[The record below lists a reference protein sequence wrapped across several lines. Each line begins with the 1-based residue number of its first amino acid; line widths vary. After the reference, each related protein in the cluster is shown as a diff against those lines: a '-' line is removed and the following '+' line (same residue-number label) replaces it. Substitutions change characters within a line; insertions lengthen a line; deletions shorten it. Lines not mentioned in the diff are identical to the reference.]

1 MKKLWYE
8 TPANNW
14 NEALPIGNGRV
25 GAMHY
30 GLPIMDKLQINEET
44 LWSGSPYK
52 NEHCYDMKKIE
63 SIREAVVNRD
73 YNLAQSLS
81 IDLME
86 DNETAVYTTYG
97 AVNIELYSH
106 VDQITDYYREL
117 DLTTAVTTTKYKVN
131 GVAVSKKSFVSI
143 ADDVLVMR
151 IKSEVPLFWRITDGC
166 ELQHSVKA
174 VNGEMKV
181 LGRCPTYATSNSPS
195 TLRVEY
201 DDDKES
207 VPFCSILKIVD
218 IEGNSHVYGGAS
230 LRVESKDFMI
240 VFSIKTGF
248 NGYDKMPI
256 SEGKEYENACKTC
269 LSNACAFTFEQL
281 LDRHVAMHRK
291 YFDRVAIEL
300 DGEDYDEPTDER
312 IKNFAGGRED
322 NKLITL
328 QFDFSR
334 YLTITGNGIGTQPTN
349 LQGIWCDDLTPPWR
363 SNYTVN
369 INAQMNYWSADACD
383 LSEMEEP
390 LFNML
395 RDLMERGNKFG
406 LRGWM
411 LFHNTDLW
419 RDNRI
424 MTKNPQW
431 GFSIT
436 NGAWLCRQIW
446 ERYAHTRDVAFLEK
460 NYDILQ
466 GMADF
471 LEDWMIEKDGF
482 LTVCPSTSPE
492 NDFLYNGKHCAVTE
506 GSSFDLEVC
515 ADFFDKLVKAS
526 DLLGKDSAK
535 YRDILKRLKPV
546 GIGGDGRVMEWN
558 EQFSE
563 SDPEHRHFS
572 HLYGFYPDDTLVGK
586 EDAVIK
592 TLQKRMGSGFQW
604 LGFSGIW
611 AGIMFARLKNSE
623 KVMECIREMLSK
635 KISQNM
641 LYRDNFGG
649 FNHIF
654 QIDFNYGYAALILE
668 ALVQSHTGKVEM
680 LPALPKEWKHGEIR
694 GIKTRTGETVNFKW

>member
-1 MKKLWYE
+1 MKKIWFR
-8 TPANNW
+8 TPAYNW
-14 NEALPIGNGRV
+14 SEALPIGNGRV
-25 GAMHY
+25 GAMYY
-30 GLPIMDKLQINEET
+30 GLPIADKLQINEET

-52 NEHCYDMKKIE
+52 NEHNYDMKKIE
-63 SIREAVVNRD
+63 DIREAVKNRD

-81 IDLME
+81 IDFME

-97 AVNIELYSH
+97 AINVELLYCDGQ
-106 VDQITDYYREL
+106 VTDYYRQL
-117 DLTTAVTTTKYKVN
+117 DLGTAVTTVRYKTI
-131 GVAVSKKSFVSI
+131 GVAVEKQTFVSMT
-143 ADDVLVMR
+143 DDVIVMR
-151 IKSEVPLFWRITDGC
+151 IKSDKPLFWRITDGC

-174 VNGEMKV
+174 KNGEIKV
-181 LGRCPTYATSNSPS
+181 VGRCPTFATSVNPS
-195 TLRVEY
+195 SLRVEY
-201 DDDKES
+201 EEDKES
-207 VPFCSILKIVD
+207 VPFCSILKVVD
-218 IEGNSHVYGGAS
+218 LSGKTVISGGAS
-230 LRVESKDFMI
+230 LRVTSDDFML

-256 SEGKEYENACKTC
+256 SEGKEYENSCKAT
-269 LSNACAFTFEQL
+269 LDNACAFSFEQL
-281 LDRHVAMHRK
+281 KDRHVKEYSK

-312 IKNFAGGRED
+312 IKKFAEGRQD

-328 QFDFSR
+328 EFDYSR

-369 INAQMNYWSADACD
+369 INLQMNYWSADACD
-383 LSEMEEP
+383 LSEMQEP

-431 GFSIT
+431 GFSIM

-460 NYDILQ
+460 NYDIMQ

-492 NDFLYNGKHCAVTE
+492 NDFLFNGKRCAVTE
-506 GSSFDLEVC
+506 GSSIDLEIC
-515 ADFFDKLVKAS
+515 TDFFDKLIKMT
-526 DLLGKDSAK
+526 DILGKDSAK
-535 YRDILKRLKPV
+535 YRDILKRIKPV
-546 GIGGDGRVMEWN
+546 GISGDGRVMEWN
-558 EQFSE
+558 EQFE
-563 SDPEHRHFS
+563 EFEPEHRHFS
-572 HLYGFYPDDTLVGK
+572 HLYGFYPGECLLNNA
-586 EDAVIK
+586 ENVIK
-592 TLQKRMGSGFQW
+592 TLKTRMGNRFEW

-611 AGIMFARLKNSE
+611 AGILFARLKNSE

-641 LYRDNFGG
+641 LYRCNFGG
-649 FNHIF
+649 FNHAF
-654 QIDFNYGYAALILE
+654 QIDFNYGFAALILE
-668 ALVQSHTGKVEM
+668 ALVQSHTGKVEL

-694 GIKTRTGETVNFKW
+694 GIKTRTGETINYKW